1 MKTQTLLITAAAA
14 SLLLASCGKGSSDS
28 VATPDP
34 KYITVEA
41 EIGNLTRATTTGV
54 STVFDKGDQISL
66 YAWTESATAMPA
78 SLVVNG
84 VTNTLGD
91 DGKWTPETL
100 MLWQDMTTLHY
111 FLSIY
116 PKRTVADFTA
126 DEFSITE
133 GNYQASDLLAAV
145 ILSPGLTATNNP
157 VNLTFNHQMAK
168 LYVNMNFRTQWDA
181 VPTIAS
187 CTATAAKTCT
197 INYLANTVT
206 PKGEQVD
213 VPLAA
218 KEKAENFSVSYEGI
232 MVPQTGFRTVSVK
245 IGEQTFTYTHDA
257 DIPLV
262 AGKFTTLNLIVGR
275 NKIEIGTVDIT
286 DWTDGGNPI
295 SGEAM

>member
-1 MKTQTLLITAAAA
+1 MKKQTLLITAAA
-14 SLLLASCGKGSSDS
+14 SILLASCNKSSSDS
-28 VATPDP
+28 VAEPDP

-66 YAWTESATAMPA
+66 YAWTETATAMPTT
-78 SLVVNG
+78 LVVNG

-91 DGKWTPETL
+91 DGKWTPESL
-100 MLWQDMTTLHY
+100 MLWKDMTSPHY
-111 FLSIY
+111 FLSLY

-126 DEFSITE
+126 DEFTITE

-181 VPTIAS
+181 VPTIAG

-197 INYLANTVT
+197 INYLANSVT
-206 PKGEQVD
+206 PKGGQVEIALD
-213 VPLAA
+213 SKA
-218 KEKAENFSVSYEGI
+218 KAENFSASYEGI

-286 DWTDGGNPI
+286 DWKDGGEVI